1 MHECR
6 ACDFDLCSRCK
17 KGSVVRTSAT
27 WKAAKKRKME
37 AAAKAKANAATKE
50 RIAAKREK
58 QATREA
64 QKETRNLEQQK
75 LRDERALA
83 KKNKRAERAA
93 AAPSSKSPGGI
104 SQAPL
109 VPNCPGRHGLRCAV
123 APGDGRTTA

>member
-1 MHECR
+1 
-6 ACDFDLCSRCK
+6 
-17 KGSVVRTSAT
+17 
-27 WKAAKKRKME
+27 ME

-83 KKNKRAERAA
+83 KKKKRSVLKAIVKALYVLEHPGAH
-93 AAPSSKSPGGI
+93 PS
-104 SQAPL
+104 
-109 VPNCPGRHGLRCAV
+109 R
-123 APGDGRTTA
+123 RTPRLLGA